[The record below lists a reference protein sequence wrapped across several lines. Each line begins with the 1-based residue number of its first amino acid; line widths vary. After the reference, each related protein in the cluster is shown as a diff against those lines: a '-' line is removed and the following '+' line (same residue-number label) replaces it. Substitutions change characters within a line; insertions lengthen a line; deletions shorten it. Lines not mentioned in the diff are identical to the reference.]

1 MVSSAQVIQRGRR
14 CKHHHNLRLSSGLE
28 RGGRDLCQ
36 GNISAEARRGP
47 ENHEMLSECIRY
59 CNECRSLSWIEFR
72 DITATET
79 TMVGVSCVVI
89 YGLHNEEAG
98 DIRLFIIII
107 IIIIIKQMIIP

>member
-14 CKHHHNLRLSSGLE
+14 WKHHHNLRLGNGLE
-28 RGGRDLCQ
+28 RRGCDLCQ

-59 CNECRSLSWIEFR
+59 CNECRSPSWIEFR

-79 TMVGVSCVVI
+79 TMVGLTSMVMFGLCNEYKYVI
-89 YGLHNEEAG
+89 
-98 DIRLFIIII
+98 DQTP
-107 IIIIIKQMIIP
+107 K